1 MSIVD
6 RTPVP
11 AGPQVLLVSTYFP
24 PHLGGVEVV
33 AQNQARSLA
42 RAGYRVTVA
51 TTRDHPERPR
61 RETVDGYEVIRLP
74 ARNLL
79 ERRTGIPYPIV
90 GPAFCGALYGLVRR
104 SDVVHVHDV
113 LYQPPQLAALFS
125 HLAAKPLIVSQNT
138 GSVHHDARLVRAV
151 EGVSVATAGRYIWS
165 RARRVTAHN
174 QLVYDHLTARGVP
187 ARRIVRVGNGIDT
200 AAFSPAPAA
209 GPARLRSR
217 LGIPADRPVVLFVGR
232 LVDQKG
238 YPALLRAAGPEYHIV
253 LAGPGTPPPDVPA
266 GASCVGPVP
275 RDDLVDLYRMAD
287 LLVSP
292 SLGEVF
298 PLVVQEAMACG
309 LPVIATDDPRYAAF
323 GVDRRLLRL
332 VPPEPHALR
341 AAILAVLADPE
352 TGRRMAQ
359 YGRRF
364 AVEHFE
370 WQRNQQRLL
379 DLYREITEAGVTH

>member
-1 MSIVD
+1 MPIVD

-61 RETVDGYEVIRLP
+61 RETVDGYQVIRLP

-79 ERRTGIPYPIV
+79 ERRTGIPYPIL
-90 GPAFCGALYGLVRR
+90 GPAFCGTLYGLVRR

-113 LYQPPQLAALFS
+113 LYQPPQLAALFA
-125 HLAAKPLIVSQNT
+125 HLAAKPLVVSQNT

-187 ARRIVRVGNGIDT
+187 AQRIVRVGNGIDT
-200 AAFSPAPAA
+200 GVFSPAAAA

-217 LGIPADRPVVLFVGR
+217 LGSGRRSRASRSAPARSGRGRRPCPSRARWCRAARPDRPASRGPCAAP
-232 LVDQKG
+232 DP
-238 YPALLRAAGPEYHIV
+238 PAPRTT
-253 LAGPGTPPPDVPA
+253 GTI
-266 GASCVGPVP
+266 
-275 RDDLVDLYRMAD
+275 R
-287 LLVSP
+287 
-292 SLGEVF
+292 
-298 PLVVQEAMACG
+298 
-309 LPVIATDDPRYAAF
+309 
-323 GVDRRLLRL
+323 
-332 VPPEPHALR
+332 
-341 AAILAVLADPE
+341 
-352 TGRRMAQ
+352 
-359 YGRRF
+359 
-364 AVEHFE
+364 
-370 WQRNQQRLL
+370 
-379 DLYREITEAGVTH
+379 